1 MSEDADNTKA
11 AIESEF
17 GGEVPIGWNWENG
30 RVTSV
35 SVVFAKPPEGEIDLV
50 YFKQRITALVKVN
63 FRRDVK
69 QVEVSL

>member
-1 MSEDADNTKA
+1 MELGNA
-11 AIESEF
+11 
-17 GGEVPIGWNWENG
+17 

-50 YFKQRITALVKVN
+50 YLKQRITALVEVN